1 MQVIIPCAG
10 ESKRFF
16 DQGYGTIKQLL
27 KVNTTSIL
35 GHVIDNFRRNDAR
48 FYFIFQ
54 KKHADQY
61 GAEIRLLLD
70 KANISHELII
80 VNELTDG
87 AVNTALVAAKHID
100 QTDTLIIA
108 NSDQWV
114 NWDLDTFLA
123 AMQTASADGGMPI
136 FTDTKREN
144 KWSFVAMD
152 EAQRISEVRAKDA
165 FTPHAVVGIYYF
177 KRGTDFIKYGNRL
190 IASNKRVN
198 GEFYVCPVFNELIED
213 GLKVLAYPVE
223 QMVGLGTP
231 EDFEAAKAILT

>member
-16 DQGYGTIKQLL
+16 DQGYDTIKQLL
-27 KVNTTSIL
+27 RVRSKTVL
-35 GHVIDNFRRNDAR
+35 DHVIDNFRRHDAQ

-54 KKHADQY
+54 KKHVETF
-61 GAEIRLLLD
+61 GAEIEGVLQQAQIDHRL
-70 KANISHELII
+70 I
-80 VNELTDG
+80 VINELTDG
-87 AVNTALVAAKHID
+87 AVNTALIAASQINLN
-100 QTDTLIIA
+100 DTLIIA

-114 NWDLDTFLA
+114 EWNLDAFLYEMHEA
-123 AMQTASADGGMPI
+123 NADGAMPI

-152 EAQRISEVRAKDA
+152 DGRRITEVRAKDA

-177 KRGTDFIKYGNRL
+177 KHGRDFIKYGNRL

-198 GEFYVCPVFNELIED
+198 GEFYVCPVFNELIAD
-213 GLKVLAYPVE
+213 GLKVLAYQVNT
-223 QMVGLGTP
+223 MVGLGTP
-231 EDFEAAKAILT
+231 EDFEAAKAILI

>member
-27 KVNTTSIL
+27 RVNNQTIL
-35 GHVIDNFRRNDAR
+35 GHVIDNFRRTDAH
-48 FYFIFQ
+48 FHFIFQ
-54 KKHADQY
+54 KKHVDQY
-61 GAEIRLLLD
+61 GTEIEALLRQ
-70 KANISHELII
+70 ANIDYQLIVI
-80 VNELTDG
+80 NELTDG
-87 AVNTALVAAKHID
+87 AVNTALVAAHRID
-100 QTDTLIIA
+100 PTDTLIIA

-114 NWDLDTFLA
+114 AWDLDAFLTTMQA
-123 AMQTASADGGMPI
+123 ADADGAMPI
-136 FTDTKREN
+136 FTDAKREN

-152 EAQRISEVRAKDA
+152 ETHRITEVRAKDA

-177 KRGTDFIKYGNRL
+177 RRGQDFIRYGNRL
-190 IASNKRVN
+190 ISANKRVN
-198 GEFYVCPVFNELIED
+198 GEFYVCPVYNELID
-213 GLKVLAYPVE
+213 DNLKVLAYPVD

>member
-16 DQGYGTIKQLL
+16 DQGYDTIKQLL
-27 KVNTTSIL
+27 LVNSKPIL
-35 GHVIDNFRRNDAR
+35 GHVIDNFRRYDAR

-54 KKHADQY
+54 KKHIENY
-61 GAEIRLLLD
+61 RAEIDALLQNAQID
-70 KANISHELII
+70 YQLIVI
-80 VNELTDG
+80 NELTDG
-87 AVNTALVAAKHID
+87 AVNTALIAAHHID

-114 NWDLDTFLA
+114 AWSLDAFLE
-123 AMQTASADGGMPI
+123 AMREADAEGAMPI

-152 EAQRISEVRAKDA
+152 DARRITEVRAKDA

-190 IASNKRVN
+190 IEANKRVN

-213 GLKVLAYPVE
+213 GLKVLAYPVD

-231 EDFEAAKAILT
+231 EDFEAAKAILR